1 VKADPKAALKDRAR
15 VVGWGV
21 AIAAAVQGAAAY
33 LAQNH
38 TGAVIAQVV
47 IAEFGTSRLGVAW
60 SDPLAPMQTGAEL
73 ARRALR
79 GVGFGA
85 AAAVILLGASILA
98 HVASV
103 ATGTFGV
110 APLLVGLVISVCAAA
125 RDELMLRGLV
135 LRALGPN
142 AKLPVQLFVCGL
154 AGAAFRFGALTDATL
169 AATFASVAFSFAAS
183 VAFASL
189 WLRDRGAWLAVG
201 ANAAFTFVTGPV
213 AQGALLDV
221 RTKTS
226 LDGTIVAVVC
236 GVFFAGSAIS
246 YAKRNPS
253 SIGAA

>member
-1 VKADPKAALKDRAR
+1 MKVDPKAALKDRAR

-21 AIAAAVQGAAAY
+21 ALAAAVQGAAAY

-47 IAEFGTSRLGVAW
+47 IAEFGTGRLGVAW
-60 SDPLAPMQTGAEL
+60 SDPLAPIQSGADL

-79 GVGFGA
+79 GAGFGA
-85 AAAVILLGASILA
+85 AAAAILLGASILA
-98 HVASV
+98 RV
-103 ATGTFGV
+103 ATV
-110 APLLVGLVISVCAAA
+110 APGAIGIAPIVVGLVVSACGAA

-142 AKLPVQLFVCGL
+142 AGFVEKVLVCGL
-154 AGAAFRFGALTDATL
+154 AGAAFRLGTQDNATI
-169 AATFASVAFSFAAS
+169 ASITF
-183 VAFASL
+183 AFASSIAFACL

-201 ANAAFTFVTGPV
+201 ANAAFMFVTGPL

-226 LDGTIVAVVC
+226 LDGTIVAIVC

-246 YAKRNPS
+246 YARRNPS
-253 SIGAA
+253 SIGSA